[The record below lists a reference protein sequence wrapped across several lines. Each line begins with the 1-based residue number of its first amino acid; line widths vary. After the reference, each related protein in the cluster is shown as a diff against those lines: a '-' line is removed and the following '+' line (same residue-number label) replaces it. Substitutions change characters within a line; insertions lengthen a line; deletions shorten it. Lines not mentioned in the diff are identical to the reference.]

1 MKVVFEPAISEHP
14 PSLYRVDNVSSE
26 TVPYKGRFTEKEVAT
41 FDKQGFLVVSDCL
54 TLEEAEGARDT
65 LHEMTLAEDP
75 ACGSIAY
82 EGSIQARLAVA
93 IPSEA
98 TPSKSQ
104 FSLGT
109 VGEGMPLLPKEERA
123 RYVRKFMEF
132 TAKHSTLYALAYH
145 PHILQMV
152 EQLLGEPANLFQEM
166 AMIKPSQGR
175 EKPWH
180 QDHAYFNFPLSQR
193 IVGVWI
199 ALADV
204 CPENGCMFVISGGH
218 REGARS
224 HFLRRDWQIC
234 DTEALS
240 LQQTALP
247 MQVGEVLLFDG
258 KLPHG
263 TPINRT
269 EQVRWALQ
277 FHYVP
282 ASFTQTSDE
291 ERLAAF
297 GSEGKG
303 AVC

>member
-1 MKVVFEPAISEHP
+1 MKVVFEPAIPEHP
-14 PSLYRVDNVSSE
+14 PSLYRADIVHSEAVS
-26 TVPYKGRFTEKEVAT
+26 YKGGLGEEEITT
-41 FDKQGFLVVSDCL
+41 FQQEGFLVVRGCL
-54 TLEEAEGARDT
+54 TLEEAEAGRIT
-65 LHEMTLAEDP
+65 LHEMTLSEDP
-75 ACGSIAY
+75 ECGSIAF
-82 EGSIQARLAVA
+82 EGRIQERLAVD

-109 VGEGMPLLPKEERA
+109 ESAGMPQLPKEERA
-123 RYVRKFMEF
+123 QYVRKFMEF
-132 TAKHSTLYALAYH
+132 TAKHAALHDLAYH

-152 EQLLGEPANLFQEM
+152 EQLLGEPAYLYQEM

-180 QDHAYFNFPLSQR
+180 QDHAYFNFPLTQR

-204 CPENGCMFVISGGH
+204 CPENGCMFVIAGGH
-218 REGARS
+218 LAGARS

-234 DTEALS
+234 DTESLS
-240 LQQTALP
+240 QKQTALP
-247 MQVGEVLLFDG
+247 MQIGEVLLFDG

-269 EQVRWALQ
+269 EEVRWALQ

-282 ASFTQTSDE
+282 ASFIQTSDE
-291 ERLAAF
+291 ERLEAF
-297 GSEGKG
+297 GAEGKG

>member
-1 MKVVFEPAISEHP
+1 MKVVYEPAIPEHP
-14 PSLYRVDNVSSE
+14 ASLYRADRVHSE
-26 TVPYKGRFTEKEVAT
+26 AIPYRGELSEEDAAAFAA
-41 FDKQGFLVVSDCL
+41 QGFLVVRDCL
-54 TLEEAEGARDT
+54 SLAETDSARDA
-65 LHEMTLAEDP
+65 LNEMTLAEDP
-75 ACGSIAY
+75 ACGSIAF
-82 EGSIQARLAVA
+82 EGRIQERLALA

-98 TPSKSQ
+98 TPSLSQ

-109 VGEGMPLLPKEERA
+109 AGEEMPQLPKEERA
-123 RYVRKFMEF
+123 QYVRKFMDF
-132 TAKHSTLYALAYH
+132 TAHHPALHAIACH
-145 PHILQMV
+145 PRILQMV
-152 EQLLGEPANLFQEM
+152 EGLLGEPAYLFQEM
-166 AMIKPSQGR
+166 AMIKPPMGR

-204 CPENGCMFVISGGH
+204 VPENGCMFVIAGGH
-218 REGARS
+218 KEGARS

-234 DTEALS
+234 DSEAMGI
-240 LQQTALP
+240 QQTAVP

-269 EQVRWALQ
+269 ESVRWALQ

-282 ASFTQTSDE
+282 ASFQQTGDE

-297 GSEGKG
+297 GAEGKG
-303 AVC
+303 ATC

>member
-1 MKVVFEPAISEHP
+1 MKVVYEPAIPEHLP
-14 PSLYRVDNVSSE
+14 TLYRADRVHSE
-26 TVPYKGRFTEKEVAT
+26 AVIYSGRLTESEIAT
-41 FDKQGFLVVSDCL
+41 FDTQGFLVVRASL
-54 TLEEAEGARDT
+54 TLAEVEAARDT
-65 LHEMTLAEDP
+65 LRDMTLADNP
-75 ACGSIAY
+75 DCGSIAF
-82 EGSIQARLAVA
+82 EGRIQERLSLA

-109 VGEGMPLLPKEERA
+109 AGEAMPPLPKEERA
-123 RYVRKFMEF
+123 QYVRKFMEF
-132 TAKHSTLYALAYH
+132 TTGHPALHALAFH
-145 PHILQMV
+145 ANIVQIV
-152 EQLLGEPANLFQEM
+152 EQLLGERSLLFQEM
-166 AMIKPSQGR
+166 AMIKPPQGR

-199 ALADV
+199 ALGEV
-204 CPENGCMFVISGGH
+204 RPENGCMFVIAGGH
-218 REGARS
+218 RAGARS

-234 DTEALS
+234 DTESLALE
-240 LQQTALP
+240 QTAVP
-247 MQVGEVLLFDG
+247 MQAGDVLYFDG
-258 KLPHG
+258 KMPHG

-269 EQVRWALQ
+269 EEVRWALQ

-282 ASFTQTSDE
+282 ASVVQTSDE

-297 GSEGKG
+297 GSEGRD